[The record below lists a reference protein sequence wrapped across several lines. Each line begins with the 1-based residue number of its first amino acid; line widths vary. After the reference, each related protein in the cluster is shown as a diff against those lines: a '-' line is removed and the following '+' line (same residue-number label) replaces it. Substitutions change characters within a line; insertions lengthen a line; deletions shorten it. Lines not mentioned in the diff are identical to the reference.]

1 MENCDDMRVAGHDIV
16 VSDDVKSYILQRNID
31 FRVCTSCGGPVLLST
46 TVKPPK
52 PSDYEIYIGDNIIY
66 VSIYQARYL
75 DRIDMDMV
83 PVYCDYL

>member
-1 MENCDDMRVAGHDIV
+1 MENYEENCAAGHDIV
-16 VSDDVKSYILQRNID
+16 VSDDVKSYILRKNTD

-52 PSDYEIYIGDNIIY
+52 PSDYEIYIGENIIY
-66 VSIYQARYL
+66 VSMYQARYL

-83 PVYCDYL
+83 PAYCDYL

>member
-1 MENCDDMRVAGHDIV
+1 MENCDDKRVARHDIV

-31 FRVCTSCGGPVLLST
+31 FRVCTSCGGPVILST

-52 PSDYEIYIGDNIIY
+52 PSDYEIYVGNNIIY

-75 DRIDMDMV
+75 DRIDMDMI
-83 PVYCDYL
+83 PSYCNYL

>member
-1 MENCDDMRVAGHDIV
+1 MERCEDRYAVGHDIIV
-16 VSDDVKSYILQRNID
+16 EDDVKSYILQKNTD

-52 PSDYEIYIGDNIIY
+52 SSDHEIYIGDNIIY
-66 VSIYQARYL
+66 ISMYQARYL

-83 PVYCDYL
+83 PAYCNYL

>member
-1 MENCDDMRVAGHDIV
+1 MENCDNNCAVGHDIV
-16 VSDDVKSYILQRNID
+16 VSDDVKSYIIQRNID

-75 DRIDMDMV
+75 DRIDIDMV
-83 PVYCDYL
+83 PAYCDYL